1 MLVGLVLRADLGG
14 SGGVGGRLSPF
25 RDSTPCRSPLC
36 TILIYPFLA
45 TDPKNVLKA
54 PSAPIYASFEGVA
67 LAFFW
72 PVFFQKFFGPSTF
85 FGMFL
90 ASFFGLFFFSKFCQ
104 RRRKFGQKKGQ
115 NSALGEL
122 ENQFGRPKKKSTLH

>member
-14 SGGVGGRLSPF
+14 SGVVGGRLSPF
-25 RDSTPCRSPLC
+25 RDLTPCRSPLC

-54 PSAPIYASFEGVA
+54 PSAPIYASFEGEA

-72 PVFFQKFFGPSTF
+72 PVFFQTF
-85 FGMFL
+85 FWPFN
-90 ASFFGLFFFSKFCQ
+90 FFWPVFFSKLCQ